1 MSDTKV
7 ITMYNSK
14 GGVGKT
20 TLTINLA
27 ETLGRDF
34 NKKVLVIDND
44 VQCSLSFLANMSI
57 KENGRVEVDDG
68 VSTLGYL
75 EQKYQWFGELPEYE
89 DFEETIIRP
98 TYLKSQRKEGTIQW
112 EDKETEFYFDLI
124 PSVGKDLSLAELI
137 YSAAPPV
144 AFIIQPENRQYGT
157 AVLAMIVNRIKKMYD
172 YDYIFIDCPPNLGY
186 LVTSTLLA
194 CDSIIIP
201 TITDQLSTL
210 GIDMVLD
217 NLQDLGQ
224 VLPMFKIRGVLFNE
238 FAKTNFDK
246 RTYDEVSDYASNNNL
261 HMFKTII
268 PRNLKLKEL
277 SGTGEIAV
285 QQNGKAWQSYRQA
298 IYSLAK
304 EIIEQDE
311 ENEKGDESNG

>member
-1 MSDTKV
+1 MGKV
-7 ITMYNSK
+7 ISVANQK

-137 YSAAPPV
+137 YSAAPPD
-144 AFIIQPENRQYGT
+144 AFIIQPENYSQ
-157 AVLAMIVNRIKKMYD
+157 A
-172 YDYIFIDCPPNLGY
+172 
-186 LVTSTLLA
+186 TLQLRLHYCRLLRLLPA
-194 CDSIIIP
+194 FSAHLPHFGLHSIH
-201 TITDQLSTL
+201 L
-210 GIDMVLD
+210 
-217 NLQDLGQ
+217 
-224 VLPMFKIRGVLFNE
+224 LF
-238 FAKTNFDK
+238 
-246 RTYDEVSDYASNNNL
+246 
-261 HMFKTII
+261 
-268 PRNLKLKEL
+268 
-277 SGTGEIAV
+277 
-285 QQNGKAWQSYRQA
+285 
-298 IYSLAK
+298 
-304 EIIEQDE
+304 
-311 ENEKGDESNG
+311 